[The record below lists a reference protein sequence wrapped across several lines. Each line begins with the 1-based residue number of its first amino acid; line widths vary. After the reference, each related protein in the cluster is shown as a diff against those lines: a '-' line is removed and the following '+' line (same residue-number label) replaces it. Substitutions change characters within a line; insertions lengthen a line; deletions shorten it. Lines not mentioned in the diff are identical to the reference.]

1 MPDRDPRDMNLQGE
15 MAKFKEAARKPS
27 VDSPHAAQVNKAD
40 DADPDPPTHKPE
52 HVRSLIDGLKG
63 LLGIDHTPVMGEKN
77 SANADTLKEAGVGGA
92 MNKGI
97 SDGTGASNEY

>member
-1 MPDRDPRDMNLQGE
+1 MNLSGE
-15 MAKFKEAARKPS
+15 MAKFKEPARKPS
-27 VDSPHAAQVNKAD
+27 VDSPHAVQANEAV
-40 DADPDPPTHKPE
+40 DPDPSPHKPE

-63 LLGIDHTPVMGEKN
+63 LLGIDHAPVMGEKN
-77 SANADTLKEAGVGGA
+77 PANADTLKEAGVGGA